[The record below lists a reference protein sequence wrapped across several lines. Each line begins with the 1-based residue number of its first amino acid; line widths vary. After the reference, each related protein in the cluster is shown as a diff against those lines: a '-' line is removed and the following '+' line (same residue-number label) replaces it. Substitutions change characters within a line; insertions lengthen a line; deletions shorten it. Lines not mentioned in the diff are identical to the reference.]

1 MQVRG
6 EAFVSWRQ
14 PRLRMPKR
22 SGSSAK
28 RMRSPPRHRGSE
40 SGGEDTATEDE
51 VLERCTKQRLDP
63 RYAARA
69 NKEKGGGRAS
79 KRKRRVVDLSSGSE
93 LEEQQLEPRG
103 NDSELLQDFR
113 FVGHTCSSSS
123 MEL

>member
-14 PRLRMPKR
+14 PRLRMPRR
-22 SGSSAK
+22 SGSTAK

-40 SGGEDTATEDE
+40 SGGVDSATEDE
-51 VLERCTKQRLDP
+51 VLERRTKQRHDP

-69 NKEKGGGRAS
+69 NKERGAGRAPP

-93 LEEQQLEPRG
+93 EEHQLEPRG
-103 NDSELLQDFR
+103 DDSELQQDFR
-113 FVGHTCSSSS
+113 FVLPACS
-123 MEL
+123 